1 MNVLTR
7 DGKGNDIVKMVKIKE
22 FQTKEVDFMKKT
34 EDIVIPYETL
44 TITFKNGNKVVYGKD
59 EWNDYR
65 YTENAI
71 AVIDEYGAWKS
82 IYNFDDVFSVEL
94 ESQTDK

>member
-44 TITFKNGNKVVYGKD
+44 TITFKNGDKVVYGKD
-59 EWNDYR
+59 EWSDYR
-65 YTENAI
+65 YTGNAI
-71 AVIDEYGAWKS
+71 AVIDSLGAWKA
-82 IYNFDDVFSVEL
+82 IYSFEEIFSVEL
-94 ESQTDK
+94 EP

>member
-1 MNVLTR
+1 
-7 DGKGNDIVKMVKIKE
+7 
-22 FQTKEVDFMKKT
+22 MKKT

-59 EWNDYR
+59 EWSDYR

-71 AVIDEYGAWKS
+71 AVIDNLGAWKA
-82 IYNFDDVFSVEL
+82 IYSFEEIFSVEL
-94 ESQTDK
+94 EP

>member
-1 MNVLTR
+1 MKITDKNVSVIFIP
-7 DGKGNDIVKMVKIKE
+7 KFK
-22 FQTKEVDFMKKT
+22 KEVDFMKKT

-59 EWNDYR
+59 EWSDYR

-71 AVIDEYGAWKS
+71 AVIDSLGAWKA
-82 IYNFDDVFSVEL
+82 IYSFEEIFSVEL
-94 ESQTDK
+94 EP